1 MESSKRTRV
10 VLLAREKRAITNYY
24 IIKPYVQQKN
34 VSDFNPTVDKQHFLI
49 LHCENENLVKAGW
62 LTRYVGLK
70 MFHPIDS

>member
-34 VSDFNPTVDKQHFLI
+34 VSDFNPTVDKQHFAL
-49 LHCENENLVKAGW
+49 
-62 LTRYVGLK
+62 
-70 MFHPIDS
+70 